1 MAKPVCSPGFARRQ
15 QRRRPAANGPLDD
28 AIDTR
33 HTLHSCEHPCFLFVP
48 KPVMPTQPNI
58 LIIQADQLT
67 AGALACYGGQVAKTP
82 HMDRLAAE
90 GVVFDSFYTNSPLCA
105 PSRFSMMSGQLP
117 SAIGAYD
124 NAADFAADIPTFA
137 HYLRAAG
144 YQTYLSGKMHFCGP
158 DQLHGFEQRLTTDI
172 YPADY
177 GWTPDWAHF
186 EQRLSWY
193 HVMNSVTEA
202 GPCTR
207 TNQIDFDD
215 EVVYQARQKLFDIAR
230 SKDERPFCMVVSMT
244 HPHDPY
250 TTPQEYWDRYA
261 DATIDPPTVSMTFDE
276 MDPHSKRIH
285 HVIGLGEK
293 SPTAEQI
300 IDARRAYYGSIAYV
314 DDQVGAL
321 VKTLKDA
328 RLSDNTIVIV
338 TSDHGDMLGE
348 RGLWFKMTFFEGGCR
363 IPLIVHAPQH
373 YAPHRVATHASLV
386 DRLPTVVEMGTGEP
400 FQAIVPIEGQS
411 LVPALKGSPVRDE
424 VIGEFM
430 GEASIAPIIMIRRA
444 TQKFIHCPV
453 DPDQLYD
460 LQTDPLEL
468 HNLAQEPAYA
478 AVVTAY
484 RAEIAERWDLD
495 GLHHSVLASQRR
507 RHFVYDSLRQ
517 GRYTPWDHQPFQDA
531 TKAYIRNDQ
540 ELNDL
545 EAMARFPR
553 LGA

>member
-1 MAKPVCSPGFARRQ
+1 M
-15 QRRRPAANGPLDD
+15 
-28 AIDTR
+28 
-33 HTLHSCEHPCFLFVP
+33 P
-48 KPVMPTQPNI
+48 KRPNI

-67 AGALACYGGQVAKTP
+67 AGALSCYGGTVAKTP
-82 HMDRLAAE
+82 HIDRLARD
-90 GVVFDSFYTNSPLCA
+90 GVVFESFYTNSPLCA

-124 NAADFAADIPTFA
+124 NAAEFGADVPTFA

-177 GWTPDWAHF
+177 GWTPNWDNFA
-186 EQRLSWY
+186 ERLSWY

-215 EVVYQARQKLFDIAR
+215 EVVFAARQKIFDIAR
-230 SKDERPFCMVVSMT
+230 GKDDRPFCLVVSMT

-250 TTPQEYWDRYA
+250 TTPQEYWDRY
-261 DATIDPPTVSMTFDE
+261 DGVDIQPPTVSLEWSE
-276 MDPHSKRIH
+276 MDPHSQRIH

-293 SPTAEQI
+293 TPAPQQI
-300 IDARRAYYGSIAYV
+300 LAARRAYYGSIAYV
-314 DDQVGAL
+314 DDQVGVL
-321 VKTLKDA
+321 LKTIKDA
-328 RLSDNTIVIV
+328 GMADDTIVIF

-348 RGLWFKMTFFEGGCR
+348 RGLWFKMSFFEGAAR
-363 IPLIVHAPQH
+363 IPFIVHAPKC
-373 YAPHRVATHASLV
+373 YAAQRIATHASLV
-386 DRLPTVVEMGTGEP
+386 DLVPTLAEIATGETFKP
-400 FQAIVPIEGQS
+400 VVPIEGQS
-411 LVPALKGSPVRDE
+411 LLPALQGKPIRDE

-430 GEASIAPIIMIRRA
+430 GEASIAPIIMLRRGA
-444 TQKFIHCPV
+444 HKFIHSPV

-460 LQTDPLEL
+460 LALDPLERV
-468 HNLAQEPAYA
+468 NLAHDPKYA
-478 AVVTAY
+478 SVVADY
-484 RAEIAERWDLD
+484 RAEIAARWDLAA
-495 GLHHSVLASQRR
+495 LHDRVVASQRR
-507 RHFVYDSLRQ
+507 RHFVYGALRS

-531 TKAYIRNDQ
+531 AKAYIRNDQ

-553 LGA
+553 LAP

>member
-1 MAKPVCSPGFARRQ
+1 MTK
-15 QRRRPAANGPLDD
+15 RP
-28 AIDTR
+28 
-33 HTLHSCEHPCFLFVP
+33 H
-48 KPVMPTQPNI
+48 I
-58 LIIQADQLT
+58 LVIQADQLT
-67 AGALACYGGQVAKTP
+67 ATALACYGGQTAKTP
-82 HMDRLAAE
+82 HIDRLAQD

-124 NAADFAADIPTFA
+124 NAAEFAADVPTIA

-177 GWTPDWAHF
+177 GWTPDWERF

-207 TNQIDFDD
+207 TNQVDFDD
-215 EVVYQARQKLFDIAR
+215 EVVYMARQKLFDIAR
-230 SKDERPFCMVVSMT
+230 GNDARPFFMVVSMT

-250 TTPQEYWDRYA
+250 TTPDEYWDRYEGVEIPA
-261 DATIDPPTVSMTFDE
+261 PSVSMRYDE
-276 MDPHSKRIH
+276 LDPHSKRIH

-293 SPTAEQI
+293 TPTPEQVLA
-300 IDARRAYYGSIAYV
+300 ARRAYYGSIAYV

-321 VKTLKDA
+321 LKTLKEA
-328 RLSDNTIVIV
+328 RLADDTIVIV

-363 IPLIVHAPQH
+363 IPLIVHAPSR
-373 YAPHRVATHASLV
+373 YAPRRVSTHASLV
-386 DRLPTVVEMGTGEP
+386 DLVPTLAEIASGQP
-400 FQAIVPIEGQS
+400 FQPIVPIEGRS
-411 LVPALKGSPVRDE
+411 LLPALDGRPVHDE

-430 GEASIAPIIMIRRA
+430 GEASIAPIIMIRRGRE
-444 TQKFIHCPV
+444 KFVHCPV

-460 LQTDPLEL
+460 LVNDPNERD
-468 HNLAQEPAYA
+468 NLAAQPAYA
-478 AVVTAY
+478 ERVAAY
-484 RAEIAERWDLD
+484 RSQIASRWDLPA
-495 GLHHSVLASQRR
+495 LHQNVLASQRR
-507 RHFVYDSLRQ
+507 RHFVYDALRQ